1 MKTFNEL
8 TSRSSSKAVVDEIA
22 CVAWRFWLGAL
33 SNKGGRG
40 QRNREEIGAEATW
53 TSPLHRSFSRAS
65 RANFAAAPLLRPARQ
80 NRHATQAIDEME
92 SDNGLN
98 SKDHKQVKQKCEIP
112 FFYGIELNLRRYVI
126 EVDKFFVEFV
136 IGTDKY

>member
-8 TSRSSSKAVVDEIA
+8 TSRSSSKAVV
-22 CVAWRFWLGAL
+22 
-33 SNKGGRG
+33 
-40 QRNREEIGAEATW
+40 
-53 TSPLHRSFSRAS
+53 
-65 RANFAAAPLLRPARQ
+65 
-80 NRHATQAIDEME
+80 DEME

-112 FFYGIELNLRRYVI
+112 FFYRMELNLRRYVI

-136 IGTDKY
+136 TGTDKY

>member
-8 TSRSSSKAVVDEIA
+8 TSRSSSKAVV
-22 CVAWRFWLGAL
+22 
-33 SNKGGRG
+33 
-40 QRNREEIGAEATW
+40 
-53 TSPLHRSFSRAS
+53 
-65 RANFAAAPLLRPARQ
+65 
-80 NRHATQAIDEME
+80 DEME

-112 FFYGIELNLRRYVI
+112 FFTEIELNLRRYVI

-136 IGTDKY
+136 TGTDKYYS